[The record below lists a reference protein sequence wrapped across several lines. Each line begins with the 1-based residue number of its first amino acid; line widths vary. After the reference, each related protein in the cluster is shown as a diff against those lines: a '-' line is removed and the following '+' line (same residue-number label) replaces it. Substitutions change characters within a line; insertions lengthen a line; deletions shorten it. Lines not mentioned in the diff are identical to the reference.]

1 MGKTIILNQNSLIA
15 IKESMVGTN
24 NVSHTL
30 VCVNEARPEVDEF
43 ELGQESD
50 NPPVGGNYAHV
61 EENLQEGYCIS
72 KLKNI
77 DLSDVGKVECETYF
91 DEDEYNEWLVD
102 NELADSQ
109 EARIQ
114 YYTDEIEYDVT
125 YLDNETFHVMEN
137 DYPVMYS
144 DLEELFG
151 DKMAQTIMSECMKN
165 GKYGFETYEL
175 YEDTLVNIS
184 NPSEVNNYAEKI
196 FRHGEYYKNCRG
208 FILTNGVI
216 VYTEAEHN
224 EICMIPGV
232 DSKFQFIEMG
242 NIRLLPNSIDIGA
255 EPTYEQEEVLRK
267 VIASYAEEE
276 LYLDIFDNHSEIGVK
291 YTNPDWRY
299 VIGEIDRYYSEG
311 IRPQGDEGRYYMD
324 ENTEIPL

>member
-43 ELGQESD
+43 EFGQESD

-61 EENLQEGYCIS
+61 EENIQEGYCFS

-77 DLSDVGKVECETYF
+77 DLSDVGKVECETDF

-137 DYPVMYS
+137 DYSVTYS

-151 DKMAQTIMSECMKN
+151 EKMAQTIMSECMKN
-165 GKYGFETYEL
+165 GTYG
-175 YEDTLVNIS
+175 
-184 NPSEVNNYAEKI
+184 
-196 FRHGEYYKNCRG
+196 
-208 FILTNGVI
+208 
-216 VYTEAEHN
+216 
-224 EICMIPGV
+224 
-232 DSKFQFIEMG
+232 
-242 NIRLLPNSIDIGA
+242 
-255 EPTYEQEEVLRK
+255 
-267 VIASYAEEE
+267 
-276 LYLDIFDNHSEIGVK
+276 
-291 YTNPDWRY
+291 
-299 VIGEIDRYYSEG
+299 
-311 IRPQGDEGRYYMD
+311 
-324 ENTEIPL
+324 